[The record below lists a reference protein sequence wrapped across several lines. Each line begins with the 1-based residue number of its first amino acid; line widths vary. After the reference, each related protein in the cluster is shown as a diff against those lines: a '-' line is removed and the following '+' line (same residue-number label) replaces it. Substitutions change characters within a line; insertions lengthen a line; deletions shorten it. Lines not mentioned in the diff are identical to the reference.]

1 MSGLLSPRK
10 SWSQPTGDATKL
22 QRLQRLQG
30 PFPPAGLQSRKKL
43 YPPSASHLAGVEG
56 VVVGGGGETG
66 VKGKKEAGPRV
77 MHSSCQVLMSRP
89 RNPEKTASLSAA
101 GGGGEGLIG
110 CFKR

>member
-1 MSGLLSPRK
+1 MSGLLSPCK

-66 VKGKKEAGPRV
+66 VKGKKEAGPKSDALFLPGV
-77 MHSSCQVLMSRP
+77 DVKTKKSRK
-89 RNPEKTASLSAA
+89 NCISLSRRRSW
-101 GGGGEGLIG
+101 GGPHWM
-110 CFKR
+110 F